1 MIVVVVVVGCGVGIG
16 VGDDDVS
23 VDGRSCCDCWL
34 LMMWFSRM
42 KDRPEG
48 W

>member
-1 MIVVVVVVGCGVGIG
+1 MIVVVVVDCGVGIG
-16 VGDDDVS
+16 DVS
-23 VDGRSCCDCWL
+23 VDDRSCCDCWL